1 MTRKPKTLRSRI
13 VFYFCGY
20 LTVLLIVYS
29 AGISGMLKISEDLA
43 FNRQLSEISGRIALQ
58 VEKHGEIPAHLPLHI
73 SAYIDLS
80 TVPQDLKAFVTN
92 RSPGV
97 FEVADDADFHAA
109 IIPILSTGQ
118 KLFIFY
124 DVSSIE
130 ITDRIENFI
139 LIALIGIGIGVFLL
153 GWSLARA
160 LSNRILNPVS
170 ELAEAV
176 QSISLDE
183 RGTELSAFN
192 SPDEIG
198 MLSKKIN
205 QLLKRI
211 SDFTRREREFT
222 SHASHELRTPVSVIK
237 NAVEILRRRTKESD
251 SGIMQPLAR
260 IERSVKDIEMLI
272 NTFLML
278 ARQGQDTD
286 KDETSDLERVAE
298 HVVDS
303 YRYLMKSKPVQ
314 VRIQA
319 TGAVC
324 IKAPESLVTI
334 ALGNL
339 VRNAFAYTMK
349 GNVEIIVSPD
359 RISVSDSGPGMDD
372 TGRKSGIGLT
382 IVERLCERMNW
393 QFTISGTP
401 GKGTRADLI
410 FSS

>member
-43 FNRQLSEISGRIALQ
+43 FNRQLSEISGRIALH
-58 VEKHGEIPAHLPLHI
+58 VEKHGEIPVHLPFHI

-80 TVPQDLKAFVTN
+80 TVPQDLKAFVTH

-97 FEVADDADFHAA
+97 FEVADDTDFHAA

-130 ITDRIENFI
+130 ITDRIEHFI

-183 RGTELSAFN
+183 RGTELSTFN

-198 MLSKKIN
+198 MLSKKIS

-260 IERSVKDIEMLI
+260 IERSVTDIEMLI

-278 ARQGQDTD
+278 AKQGQDTD

-303 YRYLMKSKPVQ
+303 YRYLLKSKPVQ

-349 GNVEIIVSPD
+349 GNVEIVVSPD
-359 RISVSDSGPGMDD
+359 RISVSDSGPGKDD

-393 QFTISGTP
+393 QFSIFSTP

>member
-43 FNRQLSEISGRIALQ
+43 FNRQLSEISGRIALH
-58 VEKHGEIPAHLPLHI
+58 VEKHGEIPVHLPFHI

-80 TVPQDLKAFVTN
+80 TVPQDLKAFVTH

-97 FEVADDADFHAA
+97 FEVADDTDFHAA

-130 ITDRIENFI
+130 ITDRIEHFI

-183 RGTELSAFN
+183 RGTELSTFN

-198 MLSKKIN
+198 MLSKKIS

-260 IERSVKDIEMLI
+260 IERSVTDIEMLI

-278 ARQGQDTD
+278 AKQGQDTD

-303 YRYLMKSKPVQ
+303 YRYLLKSKPVQ
-314 VRIQA
+314 VRIHA

-349 GNVEIIVSPD
+349 GNVEIVVSPD
-359 RISVSDSGPGMDD
+359 RISVSDSGPGKDD

-393 QFTISGTP
+393 QFSIFSTP

>member
-1 MTRKPKTLRSRI
+1 
-13 VFYFCGY
+13 
-20 LTVLLIVYS
+20 
-29 AGISGMLKISEDLA
+29 MLKISEDLA
-43 FNRQLSEISGRIALQ
+43 FNQQLSEIAGRIALQ
-58 VEKHGEIPAHLPLHI
+58 VEKHGEIPAHLPFHI

-80 TVPQDLKAFVTN
+80 TVPQDLKAFVTH

-176 QSISLDE
+176 QSIPLDE
-183 RGTELSAFN
+183 RGTELSTFN

-260 IERSVKDIEMLI
+260 IERSVTDIEMLI

-303 YRYLMKSKPVQ
+303 YRYLLKSKPVQ
-314 VRIQA
+314 VNIQA
-319 TGAVC
+319 TGTVS
-324 IKAPESLVTI
+324 IKVPESLVTI

>member
-1 MTRKPKTLRSRI
+1 MRTTPKTLRSRI
-13 VFYFCGY
+13 VFYVCGY
-20 LTVLLIVYS
+20 LAVLLIVYS

-43 FNRQLSEISGRIALQ
+43 FNRQLSETADRVARH
-58 VEKHGEIPAHLPLHI
+58 VEEHGEIPAHLPFHI
-73 SAYIDLS
+73 SAYIDIS
-80 TVPQDLKAFVTN
+80 NVPQPLKAFVTH

-97 FEVADDADFHAA
+97 FEVADDADYHAA

-118 KLFIFY
+118 KLFVFY

-130 ITDRIENFI
+130 INDWFEYYII
-139 LIALIGIGIGVFLL
+139 IALIGIGAGIFIL
-153 GWSLARA
+153 GWLLTRS
-160 LSNRILNPVS
+160 LSNHILNPLS

-176 QSISLDE
+176 QSISPDE
-183 RGTELSAFN
+183 PARELSSFS

-198 MLSKKIN
+198 MLSEKIN

-237 NAVEILRRRTKESD
+237 TAVEVLRRRTKESD
-251 SGIMQPLAR
+251 FGIVQPLAR
-260 IERSVKDIEMLI
+260 IERSVTDIEMLI

-278 ARQGQDTD
+278 ARQGHGTD
-286 KDETSDLERVAE
+286 SDESSDLKRVAE
-298 HVVDS
+298 HVVET
-303 YRYLMKSKPVQ
+303 YRYLLESKPVE
-314 VRIQA
+314 VNILA
-319 TGAVC
+319 PDAVC

-339 VRNAFAYTMK
+339 VRNAFAYTME
-349 GNVEIIVSPD
+349 GSVEIIVSPD

-382 IVERLCERMNW
+382 IVQRLCNRMNW

-401 GKGTRADLI
+401 GKGTRAELI
-410 FSS
+410 FSC

>member
-58 VEKHGEIPAHLPLHI
+58 VEKHGEIPAHLPFHI

-80 TVPQDLKAFVTN
+80 TVPQDLKAFVTH

-183 RGTELSAFN
+183 RGTELSTFN

-260 IERSVKDIEMLI
+260 IERSVTDIEMLI

-303 YRYLMKSKPVQ
+303 YRYLLKSKPVQ

-359 RISVSDSGPGMDD
+359 RISVSDSGRGMDD

-382 IVERLCERMNW
+382 IVERLCESMNW
-393 QFTISGTP
+393 QFIISGTP

>member
-1 MTRKPKTLRSRI
+1 MTRRSKTLRSRI
-13 VFYFCGY
+13 VFYVCGY
-20 LTVLLIVYS
+20 LAVLLIVYS

-43 FNRQLSEISGRIALQ
+43 FNRQLSEIADRVARH
-58 VEKHGEIPAHLPLHI
+58 VEEHGEIPAHLPFHI
-73 SAYIDLS
+73 SAYIDIS
-80 TVPQDLKAFVTN
+80 TVPQTLKAFVTH

-97 FEVADDADFHAA
+97 FEVADDTDYHAA

-118 KLFIFY
+118 KLFVFY

-130 ITDRIENFI
+130 TNDWFEYYI
-139 LIALIGIGIGVFLL
+139 LIALIGIGAGIFIL
-153 GWSLARA
+153 GWLLTRS
-160 LSNRILNPVS
+160 LSNRILNPLS

-176 QSISLDE
+176 QSIS
-183 RGTELSAFN
+183 
-192 SPDEIG
+192 PDEIG
-198 MLSKKIN
+198 MLSEKIN

-237 NAVEILRRRTKESD
+237 TAVEILRRRTKESD
-251 SGIMQPLAR
+251 SGIVQPLAR
-260 IERSVKDIEMLI
+260 IERSVTDIEMLI

-278 ARQGQDTD
+278 ARQGHGTD
-286 KDETSDLERVAE
+286 SDEASDLKRVAE
-298 HVVDS
+298 HVVET
-303 YRYLMKSKPVQ
+303 YRYLLESKPVE
-314 VRIQA
+314 VNILA
-319 TGAVC
+319 PDAFS

-334 ALGNL
+334 SLGNL
-339 VRNAFAYTMK
+339 VRNAFAYTME
-349 GNVEIIVSPD
+349 GSVEIIVSPD

-372 TGRKSGIGLT
+372 TGKKSGIGLT

-401 GKGTRADLI
+401 GKGTRVDLI

>member
-1 MTRKPKTLRSRI
+1 MRTTPKTLRSRI
-13 VFYFCGY
+13 VFYVCGY
-20 LTVLLIVYS
+20 LAVLLIVYS

-43 FNRQLSEISGRIALQ
+43 FNRQLSETADRVARH
-58 VEKHGEIPAHLPLHI
+58 VEEHGEIPAHLPFHI
-73 SAYIDLS
+73 SAYIDIS
-80 TVPQDLKAFVTN
+80 NVPQPLKAFVTH

-97 FEVADDADFHAA
+97 FEVADDTDYHAA

-118 KLFIFY
+118 KLFVFY

-130 ITDRIENFI
+130 INDWFEYYII
-139 LIALIGIGIGVFLL
+139 IALIGIGAGIFIL
-153 GWSLARA
+153 GWLLTRS
-160 LSNRILNPVS
+160 LSNHILNPLS

-176 QSISLDE
+176 QSISPDE
-183 RGTELSAFN
+183 PARELSSFS

-198 MLSKKIN
+198 MLSEKIN

-237 NAVEILRRRTKESD
+237 TAVEVLRRRTRESD
-251 SGIMQPLAR
+251 SGIVQPLAR
-260 IERSVKDIEMLI
+260 IERSVTDIEMLI

-278 ARQGQDTD
+278 ARQGDSTD
-286 KDETSDLERVAE
+286 SDEASDLKRVTE
-298 HVVDS
+298 HVVET
-303 YRYLMKSKPVQ
+303 YRYLLESKPVE
-314 VRIQA
+314 VNILA
-319 TGAVC
+319 PDAVC

-339 VRNAFAYTMK
+339 VRNAFAYTME
-349 GNVEIIVSPD
+349 GSVEIIVSPD

-382 IVERLCERMNW
+382 IVQRLCNRMNW

-401 GKGTRADLI
+401 GKGARAELI
-410 FSS
+410 FSC

>member
-1 MTRKPKTLRSRI
+1 MTRTPKTLRSRI

-20 LTVLLIVYS
+20 LAVLLIVYS

-43 FNRQLSEISGRIALQ
+43 FNRQLSEIADRVARHVQ
-58 VEKHGEIPAHLPLHI
+58 EHGEIPAHLPFHI
-73 SAYIDLS
+73 SAYIDIS
-80 TVPQDLKAFVTN
+80 TVPQTLKAFVSH

-97 FEVADDADFHAA
+97 FEVADDADYHAA

-118 KLFIFY
+118 KLFVFY

-130 ITDRIENFI
+130 INDWFEYYI
-139 LIALIGIGIGVFLL
+139 LIALIVIGAGIFIL
-153 GWSLARA
+153 GWLLTRS
-160 LSNRILNPVS
+160 LSNRILNPLS

-176 QSISLDE
+176 HSISPDE
-183 RGTELSAFN
+183 PATELSTFN
-192 SPDEIG
+192 SPDEIN
-198 MLSKKIN
+198 MLSEKIN

-237 NAVEILRRRTKESD
+237 TAVEILRRRTNGSD
-251 SGIMQPLAR
+251 SGIVQPLAR
-260 IERSVKDIEMLI
+260 IERSVTDIEMLI

-278 ARQGQDTD
+278 ARQGHGTD
-286 KDETSDLERVAE
+286 SDEASDLKRVAE
-298 HVVDS
+298 HVVET
-303 YRYLMKSKPVQ
+303 YRYLLESKPVE
-314 VRIQA
+314 VNILA
-319 TGAVC
+319 PDAVC

-339 VRNAFAYTMK
+339 VRNAFAHTMK
-349 GNVEIIVSPD
+349 GSIEIIVLPG

-393 QFTISGTP
+393 QFTISSTP

>member
-20 LTVLLIVYS
+20 LAVLLIVYS
-29 AGISGMLKISEDLA
+29 WGISGMLRISEDLA
-43 FNRQLSEISGRIALQ
+43 FNRQLSEIAGRIARHL
-58 VEKHGEIPAHLPLHI
+58 EEHGEIPSPLPLQI
-73 SAYIDLS
+73 SAYMDIS
-80 TVPQDLKAFVTN
+80 SVPQNLQAFVAHH
-92 RSPGV
+92 SPGV
-97 FEVADDADFHAA
+97 FEVADDIDYHAA
-109 IIPILSTGQ
+109 IIPIPSTGQ
-118 KLFIFY
+118 KLYIFY
-124 DVSSIE
+124 DVSPFETSDWFEHYI
-130 ITDRIENFI
+130 R
-139 LIALIGIGIGVFLL
+139 IALIGIGAGIFIL
-153 GWSLARA
+153 GWLLTRF
-160 LSNRILNPVS
+160 LSNRILNPLS

-176 QSISLDE
+176 QSISPDE
-183 RGTELSAFN
+183 PASELSSFS

-198 MLSKKIN
+198 MLSEKIN

-237 NAVEILRRRTKESD
+237 TAVEILRRRTKDSD
-251 SGIMQPLAR
+251 SGIVQPLAR
-260 IERSVKDIEMLI
+260 IERSVTDIEMLI

-278 ARQGQDTD
+278 ARQGHGTD
-286 KDETSDLERVAE
+286 SDEASDLKRVAE
-298 HVVDS
+298 HVVET
-303 YRYLMKSKPVQ
+303 YRYLLESKPVE
-314 VRIQA
+314 VNILA
-319 TGAVC
+319 PDAVS

-359 RISVSDSGPGMDD
+359 RISVSDSGSGMDH

>member
-1 MTRKPKTLRSRI
+1 MRTTPKTLRSRI
-13 VFYFCGY
+13 VFYVCGY
-20 LTVLLIVYS
+20 LAVLLIVYS

-43 FNRQLSEISGRIALQ
+43 FNRQLSETADRVARH
-58 VEKHGEIPAHLPLHI
+58 VEEHGEIPAHLPFHI
-73 SAYIDLS
+73 SAYIDIS
-80 TVPQDLKAFVTN
+80 NVPQPLKAFVTH

-97 FEVADDADFHAA
+97 FEVADDTDYHAA

-118 KLFIFY
+118 KLFVFY

-130 ITDRIENFI
+130 INDWFEYYI
-139 LIALIGIGIGVFLL
+139 LIALIGIGAGIFIL
-153 GWSLARA
+153 GWLLTRS
-160 LSNRILNPVS
+160 LSNRILNPLS

-176 QSISLDE
+176 QSISPDE
-183 RGTELSAFN
+183 PARELSSFS

-198 MLSKKIN
+198 MLSEKIN

-237 NAVEILRRRTKESD
+237 TAVEVLRRRTKESD
-251 SGIMQPLAR
+251 SGIVQPLAR
-260 IERSVKDIEMLI
+260 IERSVTDIEMLI

-278 ARQGQDTD
+278 ARQGDSTD
-286 KDETSDLERVAE
+286 SDEASDLKRVTE
-298 HVVDS
+298 HVVET
-303 YRYLMKSKPVQ
+303 YRYLLESKPVE
-314 VRIQA
+314 VNILA
-319 TGAVC
+319 PDAIC

-339 VRNAFAYTMK
+339 VRNAFAYTME
-349 GNVEIIVSPD
+349 GSVEIIVSPD

-382 IVERLCERMNW
+382 IVQRLCNRMNW

-401 GKGTRADLI
+401 GKGARAELI
-410 FSS
+410 FSC